1 MSVNTGASFETF
13 AVVTNA
19 VAVFVVPL
27 KEITVAVD
35 GAMIFS
41 GKFCK

>member
-1 MSVNTGASFETF
+1 MSVKTWAILYAFS
-13 AVVTNA
+13 VVTNA
-19 VAVFVVPL
+19 VAVFVVPP

-41 GKFCK
+41 GKYCK

>member
-1 MSVNTGASFETF
+1 MSVETWAIFETF
-13 AVVTNA
+13 AVVTYS
-19 VAVFVVPL
+19 VAVFVVPP

>member
-1 MSVNTGASFETF
+1 MSVETWAIFETF

-19 VAVFVVPL
+19 VAVFVGPP

-35 GAMIFS
+35 GTMIFT

>member
-1 MSVNTGASFETF
+1 MSVKTRAIFETF

-19 VAVFVVPL
+19 VAVFVVPP

-35 GAMIFS
+35 GTMIFS